1 MTAFTLEVLDSAGD
15 TLLSFNDNTIVSF
28 KLVESLSGIRPD
40 LESRGL
46 DKNAFSWVK
55 RNSFG
60 HHLQACPSRACRIQC
75 HGSYHRTRDLSHLI
89 G

>member
-46 DKNAFSWVK
+46 DKNAFFLGQEEQLWSPFASAYKLVFCFIK
-55 RNSFG
+55 TF
-60 HHLQACPSRACRIQC
+60 LFYKVEP
-75 HGSYHRTRDLSHLI
+75 
-89 G
+89 